1 MKSNKLLN
9 IAIAVIS
16 VIGIILFIR
25 VAVEDKEALE
35 SSVDLQNGLVSPLV
49 YFSTYLLYASVVIA
63 LVLSMISLVRNP
75 DNLKKTLLGLAALG
89 VVFVISYFI
98 ADSEAVL
105 DTQGVVLEG
114 GEAGTTTNQ
123 LVGTG
128 IWYSVFLGAI
138 ASVFFVWDLVKGL
151 VKS

>member
-9 IAIAVIS
+9 ISIAVIS

-25 VAVEDKEALE
+25 VAAEDKEALGA
-35 SSVDLQNGLVSPLV
+35 SVDLQNSLVSPLV
-49 YFSTYLLYASVVIA
+49 YFSTYLLYASVIIAIA
-63 LVLSMISLVRNP
+63 LSMLSLVRNP
-75 DNLKKTLLGLAALG
+75 DNLKKTLMSLAVLG
-89 VVFVISYFI
+89 VIFLISYFT
-98 ADSEAVL
+98 ADSAAVL
-105 DTQGVVLEG
+105 DTQGAVLKG
-114 GEAGTTTNQ
+114 GEEGSTTNQ
-123 LVGTG
+123 MVGTG

>member
-9 IAIAVIS
+9 ISIAVIS

-25 VAVEDKEALE
+25 VAAEDKEALGA
-35 SSVDLQNGLVSPLV
+35 SVDLQNSLVSPLV
-49 YFSTYLLYASVVIA
+49 YFSTYLLYASVIIA
-63 LVLSMISLVRNP
+63 IALSMISLVRNP
-75 DNLKKTLLGLAALG
+75 DNLKKTLMSLAVLG
-89 VVFVISYFI
+89 VIFLISYFT
-98 ADSEAVL
+98 ADSAAVL
-105 DTQGVVLEG
+105 DTQGAVLKG
-114 GEAGTTTNQ
+114 GEEGSTTNQ
-123 LVGTG
+123 MVGTG

>member
-9 IAIAVIS
+9 IAIAIIS
-16 VIGIILFIR
+16 VIGIILFVR

-49 YFSTYLLYASVVIA
+49 YYSTYLLYASVIIA

-75 DNLKKTLLGLAALG
+75 DNLKKTLMGLAVLG
-89 VVFVISYFI
+89 VIFLISYFT
-98 ADSEAVL
+98 ADSAAVL

-114 GEAGTTTNQ
+114 GEEGSTTNQ
-123 LVGTG
+123 MVGTG

>member
-9 IAIAVIS
+9 IAIAVVS
-16 VIGIILFIR
+16 VIGIFLFIR
-25 VAVEDKEALE
+25 VATEDKEALAA
-35 SSVDLQNGLVSPLV
+35 SVDLQNSLVSPLV
-49 YFSTYLLYASVVIA
+49 YFSTYLLYASVIIA
-63 LVLSMISLVRNP
+63 VVLSMISLVRNP
-75 DNLKKTLLGLAALG
+75 DNLKKTLMGLAVLG
-89 VVFVISYFI
+89 VIFLISYFT
-98 ADSEAVL
+98 ADSAAVL
-105 DTQGVVLEG
+105 DTQGAVLEG
-114 GEAGTTTNQ
+114 GEEGSATNQ

>member
-9 IAIAVIS
+9 ISIAVIS

-25 VAVEDKEALE
+25 VAAEDKEALGA
-35 SSVDLQNGLVSPLV
+35 SVDLQNSLVSPLV
-49 YFSTYLLYASVVIA
+49 YFSTYLLYASVIIA
-63 LVLSMISLVRNP
+63 IALSMISLVRNP
-75 DNLKKTLLGLAALG
+75 DNLKKTLMSLAVLG
-89 VVFVISYFI
+89 VIFLISYFT
-98 ADSEAVL
+98 ADSAAVL
-105 DTQGVVLEG
+105 DTQGAVLKG
-114 GEAGTTTNQ
+114 GEKGSTTNQ
-123 LVGTG
+123 MVGTG

>member
-9 IAIAVIS
+9 ISIAVIS

-25 VAVEDKEALE
+25 VAAEDKEALGA
-35 SSVDLQNGLVSPLV
+35 SVDLQNSLVSPLV
-49 YFSTYLLYASVVIA
+49 YFSTYLLYASVIIAIA
-63 LVLSMISLVRNP
+63 LSLISLVRNP
-75 DNLKKTLLGLAALG
+75 DNLKKTLMSLAVLG
-89 VVFVISYFI
+89 VIFLISYFT
-98 ADSEAVL
+98 ADSVAVL
-105 DTQGVVLEG
+105 DTQGAVLKG
-114 GEAGTTTNQ
+114 GEEGSTTNQ
-123 LVGTG
+123 MVGTG

>member
-25 VAVEDKEALE
+25 VAAEDKEALGA
-35 SSVDLQNGLVSPLV
+35 SVDLQNSLVSPLL
-49 YFSTYLLYASVVIA
+49 YFSTYLLYASVIIA
-63 LVLSMISLVRNP
+63 IVLSMISLVRNP
-75 DNLKKTLLGLAALG
+75 DNLKNTLMGLAVLG
-89 VVFVISYFI
+89 VIFLISYFT
-98 ADSEAVL
+98 ADSAAVL
-105 DTQGVVLEG
+105 DTQGAVLEG
-114 GEAGTTTNQ
+114 GEEGSTTNQ
-123 LVGTG
+123 FVGTG

>member
-25 VAVEDKEALE
+25 VAAEDKEALGA
-35 SSVDLQNGLVSPLV
+35 SVDLQNSLVSPLV
-49 YFSTYLLYASVVIA
+49 YFSTYLLYASVIIA
-63 LVLSMISLVRNP
+63 IALSMISLVRNP
-75 DNLKKTLLGLAALG
+75 DNLKKTLMRLAVLG
-89 VVFVISYFI
+89 VIFLISYFT
-98 ADSEAVL
+98 ADSAAVL
-105 DTQGVVLEG
+105 DTQGAVLKG
-114 GEAGTTTNQ
+114 GEEGSTTNQ
-123 LVGTG
+123 MVGTG

>member
-25 VAVEDKEALE
+25 VAAEDKEALGA
-35 SSVDLQNGLVSPLV
+35 SVDLQNSLVSPLV
-49 YFSTYLLYASVVIA
+49 YFSTYLLYASVIIA
-63 LVLSMISLVRNP
+63 IVLSMISLLRNP
-75 DNLKKTLLGLAALG
+75 DNLKKTLMGLAVLG
-89 VVFVISYFI
+89 VIFLISYFT
-98 ADSEAVL
+98 ADSAAVL
-105 DTQGVVLEG
+105 DTQGAVLEG
-114 GEAGTTTNQ
+114 GEEGSTTNQ

>member
-9 IAIAVIS
+9 ISIAVIS

-25 VAVEDKEALE
+25 VAAEDKEALGA
-35 SSVDLQNGLVSPLV
+35 SVDLQNSLVSPLV
-49 YFSTYLLYASVVIA
+49 YFSRYLLYASVIIA
-63 LVLSMISLVRNP
+63 IALSMISLVRNP
-75 DNLKKTLLGLAALG
+75 DNLKKTLMSLAVLG
-89 VVFVISYFI
+89 VIFLISYFT
-98 ADSEAVL
+98 ADSAAVL
-105 DTQGVVLEG
+105 DTQGAVLKG
-114 GEAGTTTNQ
+114 GEEGSTTNQ
-123 LVGTG
+123 MVGTG

>member
-25 VAVEDKEALE
+25 VAAEDKEALGT
-35 SSVDLQNGLVSPLV
+35 SVDLQNSLVSPLV
-49 YFSTYLLYASVVIA
+49 YFSTYLLYASVIIA
-63 LVLSMISLVRNP
+63 IVLSMISLVRNP
-75 DNLKKTLLGLAALG
+75 DNLKKTLMGLAVLG
-89 VVFVISYFI
+89 VIFLISYFT
-98 ADSEAVL
+98 ADSAAVL
-105 DTQGVVLEG
+105 DTQGAVLEG
-114 GEAGTTTNQ
+114 GEEGSTTNQ

-128 IWYSVFLGAI
+128 IWYSLFLGAI

>member
-25 VAVEDKEALE
+25 VAAEDKEALGTG
-35 SSVDLQNGLVSPLV
+35 VDLQNSLVSPLV
-49 YFSTYLLYASVVIA
+49 YFSTYLLYASVIIA
-63 LVLSMISLVRNP
+63 IVLSMISLVRNP
-75 DNLKKTLLGLAALG
+75 DNLKKTLMGLAVLG
-89 VVFVISYFI
+89 VIFLISYFT
-98 ADSEAVL
+98 ADSAAVL
-105 DTQGVVLEG
+105 DTQGAVLEG
-114 GEAGTTTNQ
+114 GEEGSTTNQ

-128 IWYSVFLGAI
+128 IWYSLFLGAI

>member
-25 VAVEDKEALE
+25 VAAEDKEALGA
-35 SSVDLQNGLVSPLV
+35 SVDLQNSLVSPLV
-49 YFSTYLLYASVVIA
+49 YFSTYLLYASVIIA
-63 LVLSMISLVRNP
+63 IVLSMISLVRNP
-75 DNLKKTLLGLAALG
+75 DNLKKTLMGLAVLG
-89 VVFVISYFI
+89 VIFLISYFT
-98 ADSEAVL
+98 ADSAAVL
-105 DTQGVVLEG
+105 DTQGAVLEG
-114 GEAGTTTNQ
+114 GEEGSTTNQ

-128 IWYSVFLGAI
+128 IWYSLFLGAI

>member
-16 VIGIILFIR
+16 VIGIILFVR

-49 YFSTYLLYASVVIA
+49 YYSTYLLYASVIIA

-75 DNLKKTLLGLAALG
+75 DNLKKTLMGLAVLG
-89 VVFVISYFI
+89 VIFLISYFT
-98 ADSEAVL
+98 ADSGAVL

-114 GEAGTTTNQ
+114 GEEGSTTNQ
-123 LVGTG
+123 MVGTG

>member
-16 VIGIILFIR
+16 IIGIFLFIR
-25 VAVEDKEALE
+25 VAAEDKEALE
-35 SSVDLQNGLVSPLV
+35 TSVELQNSVVSPIV
-49 YFSTYLLYASVVIA
+49 YFSTYLLYASVIIA
-63 LVLSMISLVRNP
+63 IVLSMISLVRNP
-75 DNLKKTLLGLAALG
+75 DNLKKTLMGLAVLG
-89 VVFVISYFI
+89 VIFLISYFT
-98 ADSEAVL
+98 ADAAPVL
-105 DTQGVVLEG
+105 DSQGVVLKG
-114 GEAGTTTNQ
+114 GEEGSTTNQ

-138 ASVFFVWDLVKGL
+138 ASIFFVWDLVKGL

>member
-16 VIGIILFIR
+16 IIGIFLFIR
-25 VAVEDKEALE
+25 VATEDKEALE
-35 SSVDLQNGLVSPLV
+35 TSVELQNSVVSPIV
-49 YFSTYLLYASVVIA
+49 YFSTYLLYASVIIA
-63 LVLSMISLVRNP
+63 IVLSMISLVRNP
-75 DNLKKTLLGLAALG
+75 DNLKKTLMGLAVLG
-89 VVFVISYFI
+89 VIFLISYFT
-98 ADSEAVL
+98 ADAAPVL
-105 DTQGVVLEG
+105 DSQGVVLKG
-114 GEAGTTTNQ
+114 GEEGSTTNQ

-138 ASVFFVWDLVKGL
+138 ASIFFVWDLVKGL

>member
-9 IAIAVIS
+9 ISIAVIS

-25 VAVEDKEALE
+25 VAAEDKEALGA
-35 SSVDLQNGLVSPLV
+35 SVDLQNSLVSPLV
-49 YFSTYLLYASVVIA
+49 YFSTYLLYASVIIA
-63 LVLSMISLVRNP
+63 IALSMIGLVRNP
-75 DNLKKTLLGLAALG
+75 DNLKKTLMSLAVLG
-89 VVFVISYFI
+89 VIFLISYFT
-98 ADSEAVL
+98 ADSAAVL
-105 DTQGVVLEG
+105 DTQGAVLKG
-114 GEAGTTTNQ
+114 GEEGSTTNQ
-123 LVGTG
+123 MVGTG

>member
-25 VAVEDKEALE
+25 VAAEDKEALGA
-35 SSVDLQNGLVSPLV
+35 SVDLQNSLVSPLV
-49 YFSTYLLYASVVIA
+49 YFSTYLLYASVIIA
-63 LVLSMISLVRNP
+63 IVLSMISLVRNP
-75 DNLKKTLLGLAALG
+75 DNLKKTLMGLAVLG
-89 VVFVISYFI
+89 VIFLISYFT
-98 ADSEAVL
+98 ADSAAVL
-105 DTQGVVLEG
+105 DTQGAVLEG
-114 GEAGTTTNQ
+114 GEEGSTTNQ
-123 LVGTG
+123 FVGTG

>member
-25 VAVEDKEALE
+25 VAAEDKEALGA
-35 SSVDLQNGLVSPLV
+35 SVDLQNSLVSPLV
-49 YFSTYLLYASVVIA
+49 YFSTYLLYASVIIA
-63 LVLSMISLVRNP
+63 IALSMISLVRNP
-75 DNLKKTLLGLAALG
+75 DNLKKTLMSLAVLG
-89 VVFVISYFI
+89 VIFLISYFT
-98 ADSEAVL
+98 ADSAAVL
-105 DTQGVVLEG
+105 DTQGAVLKG
-114 GEAGTTTNQ
+114 GEEGSTTNQ
-123 LVGTG
+123 MVG

>member
-9 IAIAVIS
+9 ISMAVIS

-25 VAVEDKEALE
+25 VAAEDKEALGA
-35 SSVDLQNGLVSPLV
+35 SVDLQNSLVSPLV
-49 YFSTYLLYASVVIA
+49 YFSTYLLYASVIIA
-63 LVLSMISLVRNP
+63 IALSMISLVRNP
-75 DNLKKTLLGLAALG
+75 DNLKKTLMSLAVLG
-89 VVFVISYFI
+89 VIFLISYFT
-98 ADSEAVL
+98 ADSAAVL
-105 DTQGVVLEG
+105 DTQGAVLKG
-114 GEAGTTTNQ
+114 GEEGSTTNQ
-123 LVGTG
+123 MVGTG

>member
-25 VAVEDKEALE
+25 VAAEDKEALGA
-35 SSVDLQNGLVSPLV
+35 SVDLQNSLVSPLV
-49 YFSTYLLYASVVIA
+49 YFSTYLLYASVIIA
-63 LVLSMISLVRNP
+63 IALSMISLVRNP
-75 DNLKKTLLGLAALG
+75 DNLKKTLMSLAVLG
-89 VVFVISYFI
+89 VIFLISYFT
-98 ADSEAVL
+98 ADSAAVL
-105 DTQGVVLEG
+105 DTQGAVLKG
-114 GEAGTTTNQ
+114 GEEGSTTNQ
-123 LVGTG
+123 MVGTG

>member
-9 IAIAVIS
+9 IAIAGIS

-25 VAVEDKEALE
+25 VAAEDKEALGA
-35 SSVDLQNGLVSPLV
+35 SVDLQNSLVSPLV
-49 YFSTYLLYASVVIA
+49 YFSTYLLYASVIIA
-63 LVLSMISLVRNP
+63 IALSMISLVRNP
-75 DNLKKTLLGLAALG
+75 DNLKKTLMSLAVLG
-89 VVFVISYFI
+89 VIFLISYFT
-98 ADSEAVL
+98 ADSAAVL
-105 DTQGVVLEG
+105 DTQGAVLKG
-114 GEAGTTTNQ
+114 GEEGSTTNQ
-123 LVGTG
+123 MVGTG

>member
-25 VAVEDKEALE
+25 VAAEDAEALGA
-35 SSVDLQNGLVSPLV
+35 SVDLQNSLVSPLV
-49 YFSTYLLYASVVIA
+49 YFSTYLLYASVIIA
-63 LVLSMISLVRNP
+63 IVLSMISLVRNP
-75 DNLKKTLLGLAALG
+75 DNLKKTLMGLAVLG
-89 VVFVISYFI
+89 VIFLISYFT
-98 ADSEAVL
+98 ADSAAVL
-105 DTQGVVLEG
+105 DTQGAVLEG
-114 GEAGTTTNQ
+114 GEEGSTTNQ

-138 ASVFFVWDLVKGL
+138 ASIFFVWDLVKGL

>member
-25 VAVEDKEALE
+25 VAAEDAEALAA
-35 SSVDLQNGLVSPLV
+35 SVDLQNSLVSPLV
-49 YFSTYLLYASVVIA
+49 YFSTYLLYASVIIA
-63 LVLSMISLVRNP
+63 IVLSMISLVRNP
-75 DNLKKTLLGLAALG
+75 DNLKKTLMGLAVLG
-89 VVFVISYFI
+89 VIFLISYFT
-98 ADSEAVL
+98 ADSAAVL
-105 DTQGVVLEG
+105 DTQGAVLEG
-114 GEAGTTTNQ
+114 GEEGSTTNQ

>member
-9 IAIAVIS
+9 ISIAVIS

-25 VAVEDKEALE
+25 VAAEDKEALGA
-35 SSVDLQNGLVSPLV
+35 SVELQNSLVSPLV
-49 YFSTYLLYASVVIA
+49 YFSTYLLYASVIIA
-63 LVLSMISLVRNP
+63 IALSMISLVRNP
-75 DNLKKTLLGLAALG
+75 DNLKKTLMSLAVLG
-89 VVFVISYFI
+89 VIFLISYFT
-98 ADSEAVL
+98 ADSAAVL
-105 DTQGVVLEG
+105 DTQGAVLKG
-114 GEAGTTTNQ
+114 GEEGSTTNQ
-123 LVGTG
+123 MVGTG

>member
-9 IAIAVIS
+9 ISIAVIS

-25 VAVEDKEALE
+25 VAAEDKEALGA
-35 SSVDLQNGLVSPLV
+35 SVDLQNSLVSPLV
-49 YFSTYLLYASVVIA
+49 YFSTYLLYASVIIA
-63 LVLSMISLVRNP
+63 IVLSMISLVRNP
-75 DNLKKTLLGLAALG
+75 DNLKKTLMSLAVLG
-89 VVFVISYFI
+89 VIFLISYFT
-98 ADSEAVL
+98 ADSAAVL
-105 DTQGVVLEG
+105 DTQGAVLEG
-114 GEAGTTTNQ
+114 GEEGSTTNQ
-123 LVGTG
+123 FVGTG

>member
-9 IAIAVIS
+9 ISIAVIS

-25 VAVEDKEALE
+25 VAAEDKEALGA
-35 SSVDLQNGLVSPLV
+35 SVDLHNSLVSPLV
-49 YFSTYLLYASVVIA
+49 YFSTYLLYASVIIA
-63 LVLSMISLVRNP
+63 IALSMISLVRNP
-75 DNLKKTLLGLAALG
+75 DNLKKTLMSLAVLG
-89 VVFVISYFI
+89 VIFLISYFT
-98 ADSEAVL
+98 ADSAAVL
-105 DTQGVVLEG
+105 DTQGAVLKG
-114 GEAGTTTNQ
+114 GEEGSTTNQ
-123 LVGTG
+123 MVGTG

>member
-9 IAIAVIS
+9 ISIAVIS

-25 VAVEDKEALE
+25 VAAEDKEALGA
-35 SSVDLQNGLVSPLV
+35 SVDLQNSLVSPLV
-49 YFSTYLLYASVVIA
+49 YFSTYLLYASVIIA
-63 LVLSMISLVRNP
+63 IVLSMISLVRNP
-75 DNLKKTLLGLAALG
+75 DNLKKTLMSLAVLG
-89 VVFVISYFI
+89 VIFLISYFT
-98 ADSEAVL
+98 ADSAAVL
-105 DTQGVVLEG
+105 DTQGAVLKG
-114 GEAGTTTNQ
+114 GEEGSTTNQ
-123 LVGTG
+123 MVGTG

>member
-25 VAVEDKEALE
+25 VAAEDKEALGA
-35 SSVDLQNGLVSPLV
+35 SVDLQNSLVSPLV
-49 YFSTYLLYASVVIA
+49 YFSTYLLYASVIIA
-63 LVLSMISLVRNP
+63 IVLSMISLVRNP
-75 DNLKKTLLGLAALG
+75 DNLKKTLMGLAVLG
-89 VVFVISYFI
+89 VIFLISYFT
-98 ADSEAVL
+98 ADSAAVL
-105 DTQGVVLEG
+105 DTQGAVLEG
-114 GEAGTTTNQ
+114 GEEGSATNQ

>member
-25 VAVEDKEALE
+25 VAAEDKEALGA
-35 SSVDLQNGLVSPLV
+35 SVDLQNSLVSPLV
-49 YFSTYLLYASVVIA
+49 YFSTYLLYASVIIA
-63 LVLSMISLVRNP
+63 IVLSMISLVRNP
-75 DNLKKTLLGLAALG
+75 DNLKKTLMGLAVLG
-89 VVFVISYFI
+89 VIFLISYFT
-98 ADSEAVL
+98 ADSAAVL
-105 DTQGVVLEG
+105 DTQGAVLEG
-114 GEAGTTTNQ
+114 GEEGSTTNQ

>member
-9 IAIAVIS
+9 ISIAVIS

-25 VAVEDKEALE
+25 VAAEDKEALGA
-35 SSVDLQNGLVSPLV
+35 SVDLQNSLVSPLV
-49 YFSTYLLYASVVIA
+49 YFSTYLLYASVIIA
-63 LVLSMISLVRNP
+63 IALSMISLVRNP
-75 DNLKKTLLGLAALG
+75 DNLKKTLMSLAVLGIIFL
-89 VVFVISYFI
+89 ISYFT
-98 ADSEAVL
+98 ADSAAVL
-105 DTQGVVLEG
+105 DTQGAVLKG
-114 GEAGTTTNQ
+114 GEEGSTTNQ
-123 LVGTG
+123 MVGTG